1 MYINEV
7 HELVRVI
14 AQVSAS
20 GQATVSNAKAV
31 EDLGI
36 DVVWKLAQLY
46 VVNPADAWEMLD
58 RGEVCDSTF
67 ITCVDAAVEDVV

>member
-7 HELVRVI
+7 HELVRAI
-14 AQVSAS
+14 AQASAS
-20 GQATVSNAKAV
+20 GRATAGNAKAV

-46 VVNPADAWEMLD
+46 VVNPEDVWEMLE
-58 RGEVCDSTF
+58 RGEVCDSMF
-67 ITCVDAAVEDVV
+67 ITCVVAAVEDVV